1 MKSQEVF
8 ACPGYDALRLCI
20 NGRYCMKIK
29 MYVEWYK
36 GSSLSCEQT
45 KTPVDS

>member
-8 ACPGYDALRLCI
+8 ACTGCDALRLCI
-20 NGRYCMKIK
+20 NGRYCMKMK
-29 MYVEWYK
+29 AYVEWYK
-36 GSSLSCEQT
+36 GFSRPCEQT